1 MSETVIVTKHQ
12 GYHIIALNR
21 PDKLNSFNQELH
33 TALRAALNAARDDL
47 SVRSIILTGMGKGFC
62 AGQDL
67 SDRVMN
73 SDGTPPDLSN
83 TLEENY
89 LPLVKLI
96 KSLPFPV
103 IVAINGV
110 AAGAGC
116 NIALSCDIILASDK
130 AKFIQAF
137 AKLGLV
143 PDAGGSYYLPR
154 LIGEAK
160 ARYLALTAEPI
171 DAETAEKWGM
181 VAKVYPHET
190 LMNEAVKLAEGFAK
204 APTYGL
210 SLIKNI
216 LNVSYSNTL
225 NEQMDEEARVQKQA
239 GSHPDYMEGVRA
251 FMEKRPANFRGRK

>member
-1 MSETVIVTKHQ
+1 MSDTIIVTKHA

-21 PDKLNSFNQELH
+21 PEKMNAFNLALH
-33 TALRAALNAARDDL
+33 HALKAALIAARDDL

-73 SDGTPPDLSN
+73 GDGAPPDLSN

-103 IVAINGV
+103 IAAINGV

-116 NIALSCDIILASDK
+116 NVALGCDIIIASDK
-130 AKFIQAF
+130 ARFIQAF

-181 VAKVYPHET
+181 IAKVYPHDT
-190 LMNEAVKLAEGFAK
+190 LMSEAIKLAEHFAK
-204 APTYGL
+204 APTHGL
-210 SLIKNI
+210 ALIKDI

-225 NEQMDEEARVQKQA
+225 NEQMDEEARVQKIA
-239 GSHPDYMEGVRA
+239 GSHPDYMEGVKA
-251 FMEKRPANFRGRK
+251 FMEKRQANFRGRA